1 MFWEALP
8 VNKENIS
15 AYIGENSINVV
26 DAMGKIDSN
35 SSGLLFITDSS
46 GKLVGCI
53 TDGDIRRWILKAG
66 ELTAPVSEV
75 MNKRPKTL
83 KIEERE
89 IAYSY
94 MHDNYITAVP
104 IIDKDGYILDIAF
117 VTDENLDNVRNKKE
131 NLSGIPVVVMAG
143 GKGTRLYPFTK
154 ILPKPL
160 IPIGETPIVERIIN
174 CFTEYGIDKFYMTV
188 NYKKGMIRS
197 YFNDL
202 EPTYSI
208 QYVEEDKPLGTGG
221 SIKLI
226 TDKFDRPLFVT
237 NCDALI
243 LADYADIYDYHVKSG
258 NDITM
263 VSALKNITVPY
274 GVVHSGE
281 NGELLGME
289 EKPKLSYFINTG
301 MYVINPETIELIPDD
316 VMFHMTHLV
325 EKIKKNGGKVGTY
338 PISEDSFLDMGEFDE
353 MKRMEQKLNIISE
366 K

>member
-1 MFWEALP
+1 MESL
-8 VNKENIS
+8 
-15 AYIGENSINVV
+15 IGSSSLSIV
-26 DAMGKIDSN
+26 DAMSLIDKN
-35 SSGLLFITDSS
+35 AKGILFIIDEDNRLIGS
-46 GKLVGCI
+46 L
-53 TDGDIRRWILKAG
+53 TDGDVRRWLLKTG
-66 ELTAPVSEV
+66 ELTTDVTWV
-75 MNKRPKTL
+75 MNSNPKWL
-83 KIEERE
+83 AEKNKE
-89 IAYSY
+89 IANAFMYEK
-94 MHDNYITAVP
+94 HITAVP
-104 IIDKDGYILDIAF
+104 IVDADKHIIDIILLSNENNTC
-117 VTDENLDNVRNKKE
+117 VTKQKGD
-131 NLSGIPVVVMAG
+131 LSGVPVVVMAG

-202 EPTYSI
+202 EPQYFI

-226 TDKFDRPLFVT
+226 PDKFDRPLFVT

-243 LADYADIYDYHVKSG
+243 LADYADIYEYHMKCR
-258 NDITM
+258 NAITM

-281 NGELLGME
+281 NGELKEIE

-301 MYVINPETIELIPDD
+301 MYVINPETIDLIPDD
-316 VMFHMTHLV
+316 ELFHMTHLV
-325 EKIKKNGGKVGTY
+325 EKVMKNGGKIGTY